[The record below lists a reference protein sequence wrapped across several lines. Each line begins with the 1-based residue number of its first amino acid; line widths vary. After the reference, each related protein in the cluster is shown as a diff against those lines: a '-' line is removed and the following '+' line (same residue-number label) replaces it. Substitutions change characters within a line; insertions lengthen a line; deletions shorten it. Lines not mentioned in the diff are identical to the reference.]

1 MQLSFIQVI
10 LPHRSNDIETSSS
23 HTPCNLP
30 GNGKSVARQVGKL
43 YFNFYITVT
52 VQNKLQTQSI
62 TTSDTSSSGLK
73 HCKTLHQIGITRC
86 PSVSVPPSL
95 NSWLGLSLH
104 FVLGDI
110 LWYVHGMSAI
120 SLCGY
125 CILHNCN
132 PPSFYSP
139 QNERKLNKLKSFCR
153 VLALISWLEAAYN
166 NS

>member
-43 YFNFYITVT
+43 YFNFYIIVT

-62 TTSDTSSSGLK
+62 TTSDNGLK

-110 LWYVHGMSAI
+110 L
-120 SLCGY
+120 
-125 CILHNCN
+125 
-132 PPSFYSP
+132 
-139 QNERKLNKLKSFCR
+139 
-153 VLALISWLEAAYN
+153 
-166 NS
+166 

>member
-110 LWYVHGMSAI
+110 L
-120 SLCGY
+120 
-125 CILHNCN
+125 
-132 PPSFYSP
+132 
-139 QNERKLNKLKSFCR
+139 
-153 VLALISWLEAAYN
+153 
-166 NS
+166 

>member
-43 YFNFYITVT
+43 YFNYIIVT
-52 VQNKLQTQSI
+52 GQNKLQTQSI
-62 TTSDTSSSGLK
+62 TSSDTPSNGLK

-86 PSVSVPPSL
+86 PSVSAPPSL

-104 FVLGDI
+104 FVLCDM
-110 LWYVHGMSAI
+110 YVVCQQSHYVGTV
-120 SLCGY
+120 Y
-125 CILHNCN
+125 CTIATLPH
-132 PPSFYSP
+132 FT
-139 QNERKLNKLKSFCR
+139 
-153 VLALISWLEAAYN
+153 VLRMRES
-166 NS
+166 